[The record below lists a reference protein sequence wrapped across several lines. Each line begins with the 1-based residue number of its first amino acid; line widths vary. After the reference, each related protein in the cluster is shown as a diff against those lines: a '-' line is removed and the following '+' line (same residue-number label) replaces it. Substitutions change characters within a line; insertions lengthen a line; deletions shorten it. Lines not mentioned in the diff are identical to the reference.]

1 MADGHKWEWF
11 TDPGLPIWCIT
22 LTEYLTPDAVLRR
35 YGADPGTARMLGH
48 DEASD
53 LYDRALRGG
62 TVVRVGTAGAWAFG
76 YEDIGQAG
84 SRSGPLAALS
94 RGTQTLSVLRGGD
107 GTNRL
112 AHWRD
117 GQCREAFELGTAG
130 RKPQGNHYFWD
141 LVHAAGQTTPRATG
155 LLLALRAITHHTGV
169 VLSKKTLR
177 GPLLTAH
184 LAEEDRAP
192 DPAPR
197 HSPVPNIDTS
207 ALGRALGA
215 VRPSPPSDRHRH

>member
-1 MADGHKWEWF
+1 MADGHDTKWF
-11 TDPGLPIWCIT
+11 TDPRLPTWCIT
-22 LTEYLTPDAVLRR
+22 LTEHLTPDAVLRR
-35 YGADPGTARMLGH
+35 YGADPGTARMLAR

-62 TVVRVGTAGAWAFG
+62 TVVRVGTAGTWAFG

-84 SRSGPLAALS
+84 SRPGPLAVLS
-94 RGTQTLSVLRGGD
+94 RGTQTLSLLRGGD

-117 GQCREAFELGTAG
+117 GQCREAFELGTAS

-141 LVHAAGQTTPRATG
+141 LVHAASQTTPWATG
-155 LLLALRAITHHTGV
+155 LLLALRAITHHSGV
-169 VLSKKTLR
+169 VLSKETIQ

-184 LAEEDRAP
+184 LADEDRAP

-197 HSPVPNIDTS
+197 HRPVPNINTS
-207 ALGRALGA
+207 ALGRALGT
-215 VRPSPPSDRHRH
+215 VRPSPSSDRHRQ